1 MHKYLCGL
9 MIAGFAAVWS
19 ADAET
24 VIDPGEIAGEQWY
37 GLYMTGQKAGYAVNK
52 LSVEDDG
59 SVVFIQDASFKLNMV
74 GMKQDMR
81 IFSRRTYGPDGLLAH
96 IESQVDDIAGTSIF
110 RVTSEGD
117 ELKVESIV
125 GGHSKTSTVPHPGE
139 TLQDALQGV
148 ALVMGEPV
156 IGKTM
161 SYSLFEPMYQRSLG
175 ATSEIIG
182 VEERVLEGVPVQVY
196 KISTLI
202 ELLQLNTISFVTGD
216 GVSLEDQIG
225 GMFTM
230 RLEPEEVAKDV
241 QYQNDV
247 IVSNAARIDEPIMK
261 PRERDALDLTI
272 CGPLTDAHLFTDGRQ
287 SIRPEGDCFDFTGRR
302 LDPASISTITLP
314 IDDETEH
321 PSLVVKAR

>member
-1 MHKYLCGL
+1 M
-9 MIAGFAAVWS
+9 
-19 ADAET
+19 
-24 VIDPGEIAGEQWY
+24 
-37 GLYMTGQKAGYAVNK
+37 
-52 LSVEDDG
+52 
-59 SVVFIQDASFKLNMV
+59 
-74 GMKQDMR
+74 
-81 IFSRRTYGPDGLLAH
+81 
-96 IESQVDDIAGTSIF
+96 SQRA
-110 RVTSEGD
+110 
-117 ELKVESIV
+117 
-125 GGHSKTSTVPHPGE
+125 
-139 TLQDALQGV
+139 
-148 ALVMGEPV
+148 
-156 IGKTM
+156 
-161 SYSLFEPMYQRSLG
+161 LG

-314 IDDETEH
+314 IDDETVAEWQQPSMFVQSDH
-321 PSLVVKAR
+321 PRLVEKAREIIGDETDALKAVDKLSRWVFDNVQGTFSARLTNALEVLDHMEGDCTEHSMLFIGLARAAGIPAREVAGLIYVDDPQPGFYFHQWATVWVGTWIDVDPTFDQTIADATHIKLAEGDLFKQVKLLPIIGQLSVAAE